1 MVEFHAEKIS
11 KRVTRISAI
20 CTELMYLVEGDE
32 KAVLIDTGSG
42 FGSLK
47 KFIKGLTDKPLMV
60 LLTHG
65 HTDHAMGAG
74 EFDLVYMNHKD
85 DYIYGPHGIDDFRW
99 DGLRMSPEY
108 DKVTKEDYL
117 ETAPVEKFRN
127 LNGGDVFYLGGV
139 TIEVYDCAGH
149 TKGSV
154 VMLIKEERML
164 LLGDACNSN
173 TFMFQDYSISISEYE
188 ENLKKLKKEID
199 GKYDIVLASH
209 GNGQSPIDI
218 IDGVIQLCDDIKSGN
233 VDDIP
238 FTFRGDSG
246 FIAKA
251 TEGYNGIR
259 IDRGSGNIVY
269 NKQRI

>member
-1 MVEFHAEKIS
+1 
-11 KRVTRISAI
+11 
-20 CTELMYLVEGDE
+20 
-32 KAVLIDTGSG
+32 
-42 FGSLK
+42 
-47 KFIKGLTDKPLMV
+47 
-60 LLTHG
+60 
-65 HTDHAMGAG
+65 
-74 EFDLVYMNHKD
+74 
-85 DYIYGPHGIDDFRW
+85 
-99 DGLRMSPEY
+99 
-108 DKVTKEDYL
+108 
-117 ETAPVEKFRN
+117 
-127 LNGGDVFYLGGV
+127 
-139 TIEVYDCAGH
+139 
-149 TKGSV
+149 
-154 VMLIKEERML
+154 MLIKEERML

-173 TFMFQDYSISISEYE
+173 TFMFQNYSISISEYE

-238 FTFRGDSG
+238 FTFRGNSG

-251 TEGYNGIR
+251 TEEYNGIR